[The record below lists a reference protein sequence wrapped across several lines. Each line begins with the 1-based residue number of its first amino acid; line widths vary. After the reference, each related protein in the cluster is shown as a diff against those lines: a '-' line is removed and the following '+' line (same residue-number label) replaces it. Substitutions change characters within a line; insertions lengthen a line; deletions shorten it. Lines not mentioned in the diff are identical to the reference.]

1 MDRNII
7 KRKRR
12 RRKLIAFVLR
22 TFAVVFFVS
31 MAFLVVCG
39 GIYLYSRVSGKG
51 DSLQAAGIFFNQKEE
66 PDTEY
71 AGYVIILD
79 AGHGGSDQGTSYEN
93 ILEKDINL
101 AVTLKVKELLELHGA
116 EVILTR
122 SGDEHVGLN
131 ERTALANESDTDLF
145 VSIHCN
151 FYEKDSAISGLECYY
166 YTNAA
171 SGKKYA
177 EDIFGKISDLGNIGV
192 RDAKP
197 ENYYVL
203 RNTEA
208 PAVLIEIG
216 YLSNETDRRN
226 LVSESYQNT
235 LAADLAEGILESL
248 KE

>member
-12 RRKLIAFVLR
+12 RRRLITVFLR
-22 TFAVVFFVS
+22 TFVAMFCLSMVFLL
-31 MAFLVVCG
+31 ACG
-39 GIYLYSRVSGKG
+39 GIYFYGKVSGKG
-51 DSLQAAGIFFNQKEE
+51 DSLQATGIFFNHKEE

-79 AGHGGSDQGTSYEN
+79 AGHGGSDQGTSYED

-101 AVTLKVKELLELHGA
+101 AVTLKVKELLEFHGA

-122 SGDEHVGLN
+122 SGDEHVGLD
-131 ERTALANESDTDLF
+131 ERTALANESNTDLF

-166 YTNAA
+166 YTDAS
-171 SGKKYA
+171 SGKRYA
-177 EDIFGKISDLGNIGV
+177 EDIFQEISDLGNIDV
-192 RDAKP
+192 RAVKS

-203 RNTEA
+203 RNTSA
-208 PAVLIEIG
+208 PAVLVELG
-216 YLSNETDRRN
+216 YLSNETDRKN
-226 LVSESYQNT
+226 LISERYQDT
-235 LAADLAEGILESL
+235 LAADLAQGILGSL